1 MGSVN
6 MYGLWSGGNLEQR
19 ESKIRKE
26 CVSRYRER
34 GSHRASLA
42 KARGS
47 KLSAERQENLE
58 RGSVR
63 GAAWREGRPT
73 SAIDALR
80 IIYDGKQGL
89 RKIPF

>member
-1 MGSVN
+1 

-19 ESKIRKE
+19 ESQIRKE

-34 GSHRASLA
+34 GSRRASLG
-42 KARGS
+42 KAGGS

-63 GAAWREGRPT
+63 GGVAGREAGFSNRCT
-73 SAIDALR
+73 
-80 IIYDGKQGL
+80 
-89 RKIPF
+89 